1 MTTMGRDCIDLEVS
15 KNGLELLADLALEIG
30 TGARGL
36 RSLFESI
43 MNEIVFAYSSKENDE
58 VETVTV
64 NPKMI
69 KKYLDKRFTKYL
81 KKVSSKK

>member
-1 MTTMGRDCIDLEVS
+1 
-15 KNGLELLADLALEIG
+15 
-30 TGARGL
+30 
-36 RSLFESI
+36 
-43 MNEIVFAYSSKENDE
+43 MNEIVFEYSSKENDE
-58 VETVTV
+58 VENVTV

>member
-1 MTTMGRDCIDLEVS
+1 MLEMDNIELEIS
-15 KNGLELLADLALEIG
+15 DNGLGLLADLALEIG

-36 RSLFESI
+36 KSLFESI
-43 MNEIVFAYSSKENDE
+43 MNEIVFEYSSKENTE
-58 VETVTV
+58 VEKVVV